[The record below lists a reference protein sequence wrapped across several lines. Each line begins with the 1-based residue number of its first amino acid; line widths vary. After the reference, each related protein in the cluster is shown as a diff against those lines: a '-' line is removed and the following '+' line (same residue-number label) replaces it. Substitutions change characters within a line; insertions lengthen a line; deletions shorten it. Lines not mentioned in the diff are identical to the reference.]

1 MSDQTLI
8 QNIVAL
14 EISDIYNIFD
24 AVSQWVLVFGVLA
37 AVVSLMLSAHMLLRS
52 AGNEERV
59 QKGKQAFKWTVIAL
73 ALIVVARGIVLI
85 VGGFVQ

>member
-8 QNIVAL
+8 QNIAAL
-14 EISDIYNIFD
+14 QTKDIYNIFD
-24 AVSQWVLVFGVLA
+24 AVSQWVLVFGVVA
-37 AVVSLMLSAHMLLRS
+37 SVISLMLAAHMLLRS

-59 QKGKQAFKWTVIAL
+59 KKGKQAFKWTVIAL

-85 VGGFVQ
+85 IGKFVQ